1 MPDLGLATVR
11 LPRYLRVGRVRY
23 TIRSTSDIHKNG
35 WGLTDFDAQRI
46 DIAKG
51 TKPAMRARTLA
62 HEALH
67 TLFLDSGLSSD
78 PKVAALEERIVSGL
92 EGPFAELIAA
102 NPAFVRFITEAM
114 RSGN

>member
-1 MPDLGLATVR
+1 MK

-23 TIRSTSDIHKNG
+23 TVHSSSDLGRNG

-51 TKPAMRARTLA
+51 GKPAMRARTLA

-67 TLFLDSGLSSD
+67 TLFLDSGLTGD
-78 PKVAALEERIVSGL
+78 PKIAALEERIVSGL
-92 EGPFAELIAA
+92 EGPLAELIAS
-102 NPAFVRFITEAM
+102 NPAFVKYITEAM
-114 RSGN
+114 KE